1 MVATQLTLAA
11 KAPDL
16 ALAALTECLSVVQAE
31 AVVAAAALL
40 AASAL
45 VAHAEETLKI
55 GTEGAYP
62 PFNYVDTDGSIK
74 GFDVEIGLALC
85 EKMKVKCEV
94 VAQDWDG
101 IIPALLAKKYDMII
115 ASMFITEE
123 RKKVVDFTKPYYK
136 AAMTHVVPKDS
147 DITEFS
153 DAALSG
159 KIIGAQAGTMQ
170 EKYLRANF
178 NATSTIVTE
187 PNHDAVLTM
196 LSKGE
201 LDLVLVDGLAGYAF
215 LKTEA
220 GDGLETVG
228 GPLESADIMDS
239 SCIAV
244 SKKQPE
250 LRESINKAIQ
260 DLRRSGEYGKINR
273 KYFDF
278 NVY

>member
-1 MVATQLTLAA
+1 MYKALMVFCLAGLFVGMHGSA
-11 KAPDL
+11 WGKDGYPPLRVAVDAP
-16 ALAALTECLSVVQAE
+16 
-31 AVVAAAALL
+31 
-40 AASAL
+40 
-45 VAHAEETLKI
+45 
-55 GTEGAYP
+55 YP
-62 PFNYVDTDGSIK
+62 PFAMVDKRGNLS
-74 GFDVEIGLALC
+74 GFDVDIANALC
-85 EKMKVKCEV
+85 AELKRTCVIKAVPF
-94 VAQDWDG
+94 DD
-101 IIPALLAKKYDMII
+101 IIPGIVAGNIDIGI
-115 ASMFITEE
+115 AGMGVTEE
-123 RKKVVDFTKPYYK
+123 RLKHVDFTDKYFRSLTIYIERKGTVHSLTPEGLK
-136 AAMTHVVPKDS
+136 G
-147 DITEFS
+147 
-153 DAALSG
+153 LR
-159 KIIGAQAGTMQ
+159 IGAQAGTMQ

-187 PNHDAVLTM
+187 PNHDTVLTM

>member
-1 MVATQLTLAA
+1 MPRAVRAEKDTQ
-11 KAPDL
+11 P
-16 ALAALTECLSVVQAE
+16 E
-31 AVVAAAALL
+31 AVVMHKALIVFCLAVLL
-40 AASAL
+40 AGMTGPAL
-45 VAHAEETLKI
+45 AKDEYPPLRVAVDAP
-55 GTEGAYP
+55 YP
-62 PFNYVDTDGSIK
+62 PFAMVDKRGNLS
-74 GFDVEIGLALC
+74 GFDVDIANALC
-85 EKMKVKCEV
+85 AELKRTCVVKAV
-94 VAQDWDG
+94 PFDD
-101 IIPALLAKKYDMII
+101 IIPGIVAGNIDIGI
-115 ASMFITEE
+115 AGMGVTEE
-123 RKKVVDFTKPYYK
+123 RLRHVDFTDKYFRSLTIYIERKGAVHSLTPEGLK
-136 AAMTHVVPKDS
+136 G
-147 DITEFS
+147 
-153 DAALSG
+153 LR
-159 KIIGAQAGTMQ
+159 IGAQAGTMQ